1 MPDKHYTLGLSGLR
15 SGFAVSL
22 FEDESLLFAIEED
35 KLRRFKGVGI
45 FESGMP
51 ESRAVAAALA
61 FVRGSSD
68 SVRRV
73 VYTPPIDAAS
83 NRIAED
89 VSFLSGFL
97 DRCHSIPVDIAV
109 ADHQEAQMAFA
120 ASVAPE
126 ADAVLMVGKT
136 RTANRE
142 CEPTG
147 AIRAASHFDVVRTVE
162 RLTGFLGLAPGQI
175 HHLENMARI
184 GEPRFVDSVDEVI
197 AAGDAVPVEALERA
211 LGKPRLHP
219 GHESSSAYLDVAAS
233 IQAVLI
239 QRIRGV
245 VSAAIGPK
253 AGYHLALCG
262 GVFHSWS
269 LNDALAAEFPDN
281 RFNISFAPG
290 NAGCAIGGPMA
301 LRGAA
306 IGNRPLPFLGPGYSR
321 EDVKEVLDN
330 CKGRYEFHPQS
341 EIMNTVCDA
350 LEQGKMVGWFGG
362 RCEFGLR
369 ALGARS
375 VFTNPANPYACDN
388 LSSYLK
394 KRPSYMSYAV
404 AMTEE
409 AAPMPSPF
417 MSRSTK
423 LPEYFGESP
432 VRLQTVSK
440 TSSPVL
446 HQLLDYFGDRTGVP
460 ALLNT
465 SLNYFDEPIACTPRD
480 AVKTFF
486 ASGLDM
492 LVMENFVLSKS

>member
-97 DRCHSIPVDIAV
+97 DRCHSIPVEIAV

-136 RTANRE
+136 RIANEGSDGMLTFGTASN
-142 CEPTG
+142 
-147 AIRAASHFDVVRTVE
+147 FDVVRTVE

-175 HHLENMARI
+175 HHLENMAHF

-197 AAGDAVPVEALERA
+197 AAGDAAPVEALERA

-219 GHESSSAYLDVAAS
+219 GHEASSAYLDVAAS

-253 AGYHLALCG
+253 AGYRLALCG

-269 LNDALAAEFPDN
+269 LNDALAAKFPDN
-281 RFNISFAPG
+281 RFSISFAPG

-301 LRGAA
+301 LTGAA
-306 IGNRPLPFLGPGYSR
+306 VGNRPLPFLGP
-321 EDVKEVLDN
+321 V
-330 CKGRYEFHPQS
+330 
-341 EIMNTVCDA
+341 T
-350 LEQGKMVGWFGG
+350 
-362 RCEFGLR
+362 
-369 ALGARS
+369 
-375 VFTNPANPYACDN
+375 
-388 LSSYLK
+388 
-394 KRPSYMSYAV
+394 
-404 AMTEE
+404 
-409 AAPMPSPF
+409 
-417 MSRSTK
+417 
-423 LPEYFGESP
+423 
-432 VRLQTVSK
+432 
-440 TSSPVL
+440 
-446 HQLLDYFGDRTGVP
+446 
-460 ALLNT
+460 
-465 SLNYFDEPIACTPRD
+465 
-480 AVKTFF
+480 AVKTSRRCWTT
-486 ASGLDM
+486 ARGGTS
-492 LVMENFVLSKS
+492 SIRSPRS